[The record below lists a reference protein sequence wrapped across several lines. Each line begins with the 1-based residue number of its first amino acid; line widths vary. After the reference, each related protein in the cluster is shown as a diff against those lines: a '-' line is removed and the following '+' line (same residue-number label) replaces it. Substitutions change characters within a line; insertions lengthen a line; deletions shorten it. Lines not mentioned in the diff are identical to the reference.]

1 MSLFIEQCQIVPA
14 FGPVN
19 MATAANN
26 GDYVSLKNYKHV
38 VVMFHG
44 MVGTAGED
52 PVLTFQQAQDVSGT
66 GVKSLNVNAAK
77 VYKKQAA
84 TNLLS
89 TGTWSSA
96 SADVSTNQWTNTDA
110 AEQEEIVVAEFDADE
125 LDTDNGFDCFR
136 ANVGDVGASSQLGAC
151 YYILTEP
158 RYQAQPTSMPSAI
171 AD

>member
-1 MSLFIEQCQIVPA
+1 MPLFIEQCQIVPA

-38 VVMFHG
+38 AVVFHS
-44 MVGTAGED
+44 MVGAAGED
-52 PVLTFQQAQDVSGT
+52 PVLTFQQATDVSG
-66 GVKSLNVNAAK
+66 GSVKSLNVNSTK

-110 AEQEEIVVAEFDADE
+110 AEQEVIVVAEFDSDE
-125 LDTDNGFDCFR
+125 LDVDGGFDCFR
-136 ANVGDVGASSQLGAC
+136 ANVADVGATSQLGAC
-151 YYILTEP
+151 YYFLTEP
-158 RYQAQPTSMPSAI
+158 RFQAQPTSMPSAI